1 MFFNVLDRK
10 KVTRQVYQEAIS
22 IIKHARKP
30 YCADNAIDE
39 ATMNLS
45 GFLLAVAV
53 SASPEGAFHRSSSAT
68 CIDGFWIE
76 RPAL

>member
-1 MFFNVLDRK
+1 VFFKVLDRK
-10 KVTRQVYQEAIS
+10 KVTRQVCQEAIS

-30 YCADNAIDE
+30 YRTNNAIDE

-53 SASPEGAFHRSSSAT
+53 SASPEGAFCRSSSAT
-68 CIDGFWIE
+68 CIDGFRIK